1 VLIIAVLA
9 TAGGLDVTWA
19 AIDGA
24 SRRRQAPWDESS
36 ATAAERHT
44 GAPHHIRDWRGR

>member
-24 SRRRQAPWDESS
+24 SLEMA
-36 ATAAERHT
+36 ATAGTLGRALSNGRRTTHGST
-44 GAPHHIRDWRGR
+44 APHS